1 MVRIRLKR
9 LGRTNRPWWRICA
22 TDQRAARDGRVIEEL
37 GWYDPHRKN
46 EEKVEVNRERA
57 AHWLKAGA
65 QPSETVKRLLLHVGI
80 DPKGNEVPPRPWA
93 KKKARPSARPA
104 QAAAPAARPPAEA
117 GPAKPEGG
125 AEAAPP
131 AGEAAPPADA

>member
-9 LGRTNRPWWRICA
+9 LGRKNRPWWRVCA

-46 EEKVEVNRERA
+46 EAKIEVNRERV

-65 QPSETVKRLLLHVGI
+65 QPSDTVRRLLLHVGI
-80 DPKGNEVPPRPWA
+80 DPKGNEVAPRPWA
-93 KKKARPSARPA
+93 KKKARRRPA
-104 QAAAPAARPPAEA
+104 AVAAQPAGGQE
-117 GPAKPEGG
+117 PAKAEGG
-125 AEAAPP
+125 TQAAPP
-131 AGEAAPPADA
+131 AGDAKDPGGA